1 MPATALR
8 AVLARSM
15 DWPYLF
21 QVAALAAC
29 YYLAADASLLLAIQ
43 PGYATAVWP
52 PSGIALAVLLA
63 FGLRLW
69 PGIWVGAILANL
81 SIDGSPLLAPVIA
94 TGNTLE
100 AVCACWLARRLIEP
114 PVNAGFVRP
123 ESVFRFVVVVA
134 VSGIIAATPAVGT
147 LYLSGHVPREELAIN
162 WYTWWQGDAVAMVV
176 LTPFLLAWLRP
187 AARTDP
193 SRWVELGMFV
203 VLLAATFLLVFEFAE
218 RAWPD
223 SARALTF
230 LLFPF
235 MVWAGCRFDERAVT
249 TSAVALAAAAIWITL
264 HHEGPFL
271 LASRNQSLLVLQAF
285 AGTSALL
292 GLVLCAFNRARADGV
307 ADLRN
312 AQKRLEAAVQQ
323 RTAELET
330 KNRQLARDFV
340 EQERLAATLQRR
352 ETQLAEAQA
361 ITHIGSW
368 TWDVHSDHV
377 TWSDELYR
385 IYGLT
390 PDEFSASFEG
400 YISRVHP
407 EDRARVT
414 QAVQAALELQQ
425 PWELNERIVR
435 PDGTIRV
442 LRSLGKITT
451 DADGRTIA
459 MHGVCLDDTERVRL
473 ERIQRVHL
481 DVTSSLVQATA
492 WRDAIVTALDI
503 ICQRLDWS
511 IGQMWRVDAEAG
523 VLRQVATGGGRTDPD
538 LAAFARDSETFTFA
552 PGSGLPGHTWQERR
566 PVWIEDV
573 VLEPNFPRAR
583 VAERAGLHAGFALPL
598 IAGAEVLGVI
608 EFFHQEVRRPDAEAL
623 QMLTVLGSQLGEYIV
638 RNESAALLRQS
649 EERFRLLVEGVADYA
664 IFMLDERGLISTWNA
679 GAERIK
685 GYRAEDIIGQHFS
698 RFYTAADIAAGLPVH
713 ALRAAAADGRFV
725 AEGWRIRKDGS
736 AFWAHVTITALRDS
750 ERRLLGF
757 AKVTRDMTERRR
769 MEALEEA
776 SRQTRQFL
784 AMLGHELRN
793 PLAPISNAVSIMHA
807 HPITDPLLARCR
819 DLIDRQVN
827 HLSRLVD
834 DLLDA
839 SRIASGK
846 IELRREPIDVSQA
859 LRRAVESSRPL
870 IEARGQR
877 LDVTLPPE
885 PVPVNGDLI
894 RLSQVVQNLLNNAAK
909 FTPDGGRIELSLVR
923 EGNVAV
929 IRVRDSGIG
938 IAPELLPKVFDLFA
952 QGDRGLDRSEGGLG
966 IGLTLVREIAQM
978 HGGSVH
984 ASSDGEGRGAEFQVR
999 LPVLAG
1005 AGTDMTDARPGAPG
1019 TQGGA
1024 AQRILIID
1032 DNHDAADSMAT
1043 LLRLWGHQTWSA
1055 HDGYAALALASEHAP
1070 QIVLLDIGLPGM
1082 DGYEVAHKLRELDG
1096 TQRSVLVAVTGYGQA
1111 EDRLRSREAG
1121 FDHHLVKPVDIDAL
1135 RRLLG

>member
-8 AVLARSM
+8 AALARSM
-15 DWPYLF
+15 EWPYLVK
-21 QVAALAAC
+21 VAAFAAC
-29 YYLAADASLLLAIQ
+29 YYLAADTSLLLAIQ

-63 FGLRLW
+63 SGLRLW
-69 PGIWVGAILANL
+69 PGIWIGAAMANF
-81 SIDGSPLLAPVIA
+81 SINGSLLLALVIA

-100 AVCACWLARRLIEP
+100 AVSACWLARRLIEP
-114 PVNAGFVRP
+114 PLRAGFVRP
-123 ESVFRFVVVVA
+123 ESVFRFVAVVA
-134 VSGIIAATPAVGT
+134 LSGAIAATPAVGA
-147 LYLSGHVPREELAIN
+147 LYLSGGVLREDLAIN
-162 WYTWWQGDAVAMVV
+162 WYTWWQGDSVAMIV
-176 LTPFLLAWLRP
+176 LAPFLLAWLRP
-187 AARTDP
+187 TVRADP
-193 SRWVELGMFV
+193 PRWTELGIFV
-203 VLLAATFLLVFEFAE
+203 VLLAAAFALVFDFAE
-218 RAWPD
+218 RAWPGG
-223 SARALTF
+223 ANALTF

-235 MVWAGCRFDERAVT
+235 MVWAGCRFDERVVT
-249 TSAVALAAAAIWITL
+249 TTTVAIAAAAIWFTL
-264 HHEGPFL
+264 RQEGPFL
-271 LASRNQSLLVLQAF
+271 FASRNQSLLVLQAF
-285 AGTSALL
+285 TGTSALL

-307 ADLRN
+307 AELRN
-312 AQKRLEAAVQQ
+312 AHKRLEAAVQE
-323 RTAELET
+323 RTAELES
-330 KNRQLARDFV
+330 KNRQLARDIV
-340 EQERLAATLQRR
+340 EQERLTTTLQRR
-352 ETQLAEAQA
+352 EAQLAEAQA

-368 TWDVHSDHV
+368 TWDVHNDRV

-390 PDEFSASFEG
+390 PDAFSASFEG

-407 EDRARVT
+407 DDRARVM
-414 QAVQAALELQQ
+414 QAVQAALERQE
-425 PWELNERIVR
+425 PWEQTERIIR

-451 DADGRTIA
+451 DAAGRTLA
-459 MHGVCLDDTERVRL
+459 MYGVCLDHTERARL
-473 ERIQRVHL
+473 ERIQAVHL
-481 DVTSSLVQATA
+481 DVTSALVQATA
-492 WRDAIVTALDI
+492 WRDAVVTALRI
-503 ICQRLDWS
+503 ICERLGWA
-511 IGQMWRVDAEAG
+511 IGQMWRVDAEVG
-523 VLRQVATGGGRTDPD
+523 VLRQVASACGQPDPD
-538 LAAFARDSETFTFA
+538 LAAFARDSEAFTFA
-552 PGSGLPGHTWQERR
+552 PGSGLPGRTWQDRR

-573 VLEPNFPRAR
+573 VVDANFPRAD

-598 IAGAEVLGVI
+598 IAGAEVLGVL
-608 EFFHQEVRRPDAEAL
+608 EFFHQEVRKPDPEAL

-638 RNESAALLRQS
+638 RNESEALLRQS

-664 IFMLDERGLISTWNA
+664 IYMLDEHGLISTWNA

-685 GYRAEDIIGQHFS
+685 GYRAEEIVGRHFS
-698 RFYTAADIAAGLPVH
+698 RCYTAADIAANEPAR
-713 ALRAAAADGRFV
+713 ALRAAAADGRFQT
-725 AEGWRIRKDGS
+725 EGWRVRKDGS
-736 AFWAHVTITALRDS
+736 AFWAHVAITALRDT
-750 ERRLLGF
+750 EGRLLGF

-769 MEALEEA
+769 MQALEEA
-776 SRQTRQFL
+776 GRQTRQFL

-807 HPITDPLLARCR
+807 HPITDPVLARCR
-819 DLIDRQVN
+819 DLIDRQVS

-846 IELRREPIDVSQA
+846 IELRREPIDLSLA

-870 IEARGQR
+870 IEARRQH
-877 LDVTLPPE
+877 LDVLLPAQAI
-885 PVPVNGDLI
+885 PVNGDLI

-909 FTPDGGRIELSLVR
+909 FTPDRGRIELSLAR
-923 EGNVAV
+923 DGHLAV

-938 IAPELLPKVFDLFA
+938 IAPGLLPKVFDLFA

-966 IGLTLVREIAQM
+966 IGLTLVREIAHM
-978 HGGSVH
+978 HGGSVQ
-984 ASSDGEGRGAEFQVR
+984 ASSDGVGRGAEFLVR
-999 LPVLAG
+999 LPLLAD
-1005 AGTDMTDARPGAPG
+1005 AGLGMADARASG
-1019 TQGGA
+1019 THAGGA
-1024 AQRILIID
+1024 ARRILIID

-1055 HDGYAALALASEHAP
+1055 HDGYSALALASEHAP

-1082 DGYEVAHKLRELDG
+1082 DGYEVAHKLREVDG
-1096 TQRSVLVAVTGYGQA
+1096 TQHSVLVAVTGYGQA